1 MAVLLSTVEVNAMS
15 LKDALQSKELSLDF
29 DRGGTIWCGYTNTNN
44 RVPDPVHVNKKDYLF
59 DNNTYFI
66 PSNTLPIVTNTEGG
80 GSNNIYSVL
89 ASIKGNCNI
98 SLQYLPT
105 NSKVSDSI
113 SFSGNNSK
121 YTGTLYLH
129 PGINN
134 LMFSNENSVISSIN
148 VPDTIINN
156 GKDKDTKPFVKTN
169 DFKLISLY
177 LPDNSK
183 FGKLNINGKLTVS
196 LLNKHNKQTY
206 LTFTEINK
214 SSQYSLAVHDK
225 IDLRID
231 KYNHSKKKLLRDINI
246 TDGSNNQ
253 KQSNNS
259 NTIQQVAPPVSI
271 KDQIISELKK
281 YIDVQIKNLNKTLNQ
296 NTSNNSELSTTVD
309 GLKRTVASNTTD
321 IISLNKVICG
331 NEMLSYDNEKNID
344 KRITGL
350 DGTVGD
356 EENGLVKDVNVLKT
370 NIGNDINTINNNITT
385 INSTTGNL
393 STNINALKTAVGE
406 VGDKSLQEQ
415 IGNTEGK
422 NPLQDQITT
431 LNNQINNEENGL
443 VKDVSELKI
452 NIGNDINTIND
463 NITAIN
469 TTIGKDDTEGLKSK
483 IKTIENNIGTIPED
497 KDDLQTQI
505 ITLDN
510 QINNEENGVVKDVN
524 VLKTNI
530 GNDIDTINNNIKEI
544 KEKTIGE
551 DDTKGLRKRIKTV
564 EDSIGTVKTEE
575 GGSIVPLQ
583 DQIDTINDSDTE
595 GTLANKIKVLEN
607 KVGDTADKGELQ
619 TQIDT
624 INSTV
629 GKEDDSD
636 GLRKRI
642 KTVED
647 NIGTIKTITEGEST
661 SIVPLQKQIDT
672 INIAI
677 GEDDTK
683 GLRKRIKTVEDSIG
697 TIDETKLVDLMKN
710 NTDIQ
715 IITIPLVRYSSYL
728 KFEEGHVDARKRLW
742 SLCCTTC
749 NDVLCKL
756 EVSGVKTYDRSVTT
770 IGYDGTINDLVLQ
783 VNSNCAYIPT
793 CNNSQCTSKGKSHTY
808 TKIDQT
814 DISKYNDYI
823 STHNCVYTGIGSN
836 GYIGTY
842 DLYCNKCGYH
852 TPSIIR
858 NDLLTTGQKILNEFK
873 KNNNNLETCTKC
885 KTTFD
890 DNTFANT
897 IKQATIDFYPFEH
910 KFAYCNFKTHSYSC
924 ICIIRNCY
932 PIEKGYP
939 NFTNNPEDYIQ
950 AIKKYYIGKT
960 CTGGIQY
967 WDETTPEDGCGARW
981 VNAIYY
987 GQDHKFHYID
997 VDDCCIQSE

>member
-1 MAVLLSTVEVNAMS
+1 MFKKTLYIMAVLLSTVEVNAMS
-15 LKDALQSKELSLDF
+15 LKDALQSSNLSLDF

-246 TDGSNNQ
+246 TDGSNKQ

-259 NTIQQVAPPVSI
+259 NTIQQVVPPVSI
-271 KDQIISELKK
+271 KDQIILELKK

-356 EENGLVKDVNVLKT
+356 EENGLIKD
-370 NIGNDINTINNNITT
+370 
-385 INSTTGNL
+385 
-393 STNINALKTAVGE
+393 INALKTAVGE

-443 VKDVSELKI
+443 VKDINALKADVGEVGDKTLQ
-452 NIGNDINTIND
+452 NQINTIND

-510 QINNEENGVVKDVN
+510 QINNEENGLVKDVSE
-524 VLKTNI
+524 LKTNI
-530 GNDIDTINNNIKEI
+530 GEVKISDLSTSVTNLQSTIGDKTSKSGIFQDIDTINNNIKEI
-544 KEKTIGE
+544 KEETIGE
-551 DDTKGLRKRIKTV
+551 NDTK
-564 EDSIGTVKTEE
+564 
-575 GGSIVPLQ
+575 
-583 DQIDTINDSDTE
+583 
-595 GTLANKIKVLEN
+595 
-607 KVGDTADKGELQ
+607 
-619 TQIDT
+619 
-624 INSTV
+624 
-629 GKEDDSD
+629 

-672 INIAI
+672 INTAI
-677 GEDDTK
+677 GENDTK

-697 TIDETKLVDLMKN
+697 KIDADKLVDLNSIK
-710 NTDIQ
+710 D
-715 IITIPLVRYSSYL
+715 LLYAKSYL
-728 KFEEGHVDARKRLW
+728 KFESDHVDARKRLW
-742 SLCCTTC
+742 RLCCSTC
-749 NDVLCKL
+749 EEVICKL
-756 EVSGVKTYDRSVTT
+756 EVLKTYDRDIPTVT
-770 IGYDGTINDLVLQ
+770 YDGTLNDLRAKA
-783 VNSNCAYIPT
+783 NMFHDTNCT
-793 CNNSQCTSKGKSHTY
+793 CNKFHFGVESITQDQ
-808 TKIDQT
+808 IDVY
-814 DISKYNDYI
+814 KEYI
-823 STHNCVYTGIGSN
+823 STHNCVYTGDYNNNS
-836 GYIGTY
+836 YYYGTY
-842 DLYCNKCGYH
+842 DLYCNNCGYH
-852 TPSIIR
+852 KKI
-858 NDLLTTGQKILNEFK
+858 DHYEEKLLDSGQEILNKFK
-873 KNNNNLETCTKC
+873 ENNNNLETCTKC

-897 IKQATIDFYPFEH
+897 ITQATIVFFSFNPTYKDAH
-910 KFAYCNFKTHSYSC
+910 CNFKTHSFNNMY
-924 ICIIRNCY
+924 IIKY
-932 PIEKGYP
+932 GYP
-939 NFTNNPEDYIQ
+939 EEGKYPDFTETLETYIK
-950 AIKKYYIGKT
+950 AIKDNYIGKT
-960 CTGGIQY
+960 CTGGISY
-967 WDETTPEDGCGARW
+967 KTTTHEDGCGARW
-981 VNAIYY
+981 VSAMYR
-987 GQDHKFHYID
+987 GQDNKLHYVD
-997 VDDCCIQSE
+997 VDDCTIKD

>member
-564 EDSIGTVKTEE
+564 EDSIGT
-575 GGSIVPLQ
+575 
-583 DQIDTINDSDTE
+583 
-595 GTLANKIKVLEN
+595 
-607 KVGDTADKGELQ
+607 
-619 TQIDT
+619 
-624 INSTV
+624 
-629 GKEDDSD
+629 
-636 GLRKRI
+636 
-642 KTVED
+642 
-647 NIGTIKTITEGEST
+647 
-661 SIVPLQKQIDT
+661 
-672 INIAI
+672 
-677 GEDDTK
+677 
-683 GLRKRIKTVEDSIG
+683 
-697 TIDETKLVDLMKN
+697 IDETKLVDLMKN

-960 CTGGIQY
+960 CTGGIQF